1 MGCRIIK
8 VNYKENNI
16 LVIQEHNAVH
26 DTTSATSIAA
36 VQASYLTRASAII
49 GLTTTGRTAHIASKY
64 RAQCPFLAITRS
76 APAARS
82 MQIFRGVVPLFY
94 PEGRAEDWGQ
104 DVDDRIQFGV
114 DFGKKNGFIK
124 IGDTVICITG
134 WRKGAGSSNTVR
146 IL

>member
-1 MGCRIIK
+1 MGMK
-8 VNYKENNI
+8 S
-16 LVIQEHNAVH
+16 EHNAVH

-76 APAARS
+76 APAARA

-94 PEGRAEDWGQ
+94 SEVVP
-104 DVDDRIQFGV
+104 
-114 DFGKKNGFIK
+114 K
-124 IGDTVICITG
+124 IGAKTWTT
-134 WRKGAGSSNTVR
+134 GSSLELTLEKRTVSSR
-146 IL
+146 PATRSS

>member
-1 MGCRIIK
+1 MFYTYFPTHY
-8 VNYKENNI
+8 V
-16 LVIQEHNAVH
+16 QEGNMKH
-26 DTTSATSIAA
+26 DTTAATSIAA
-36 VQASYLTRASAII
+36 VQASYLTRATAII
-49 GLTTTGRTAHIASKY
+49 GLTTTGRTAFIASKY

-76 APAARS
+76 AEAARS

-124 IGDTVICITG
+124 AGDTVVCITG